1 MWPCVCVY
9 NYHKRSHPTH
19 VAMINCF
26 DYGHATYLDVR
37 QDMDACREK
46 PEQACPIW
54 EANRRRGLWHS
65 ADLLHFQQLVK
76 RNRTRNANEKT
87 VGTRKKKK
95 KKQEPVAALRLS
107 RTFAPTVRVAFGLQ
121 LNGCLEQR
129 NSSLWQL
136 HDSKIPL
143 QKTSKIEKKTKDKF

>member
-76 RNRTRNANEKT
+76 RNSTRNANEKT
-87 VGTRKKKK
+87 VETPQKKTRTSCSSTTKPNICPNCPGGIWATIEWLPGTKE
-95 KKQEPVAALRLS
+95 QQLVAAARQQDTL
-107 RTFAPTVRVAFGLQ
+107 
-121 LNGCLEQR
+121 
-129 NSSLWQL
+129 
-136 HDSKIPL
+136 
-143 QKTSKIEKKTKDKF
+143 TKNKPN

>member
-1 MWPCVCVY
+1 MAASVAVCVCVY

-26 DYGHATYLDVR
+26 DCSHATYLDVR

-54 EANRRRGLWHS
+54 EANRRRSLWHS
-65 ADLLHFQQLVK
+65 TDLLHFQQLVK

-87 VGTRKKKK
+87 VETKKNKK
-95 KKQEPVAALRLS
+95 PEPVAALRLS
-107 RTFAPTVRVAFGLQ
+107 RTFARTVRVAFGLQ
-121 LNGCLEQR
+121 LNGCCLEQR
-129 NSSLWQL
+129 NSGLWQM

-143 QKTSKIEKKTKDKF
+143 KKQAKLKKGN